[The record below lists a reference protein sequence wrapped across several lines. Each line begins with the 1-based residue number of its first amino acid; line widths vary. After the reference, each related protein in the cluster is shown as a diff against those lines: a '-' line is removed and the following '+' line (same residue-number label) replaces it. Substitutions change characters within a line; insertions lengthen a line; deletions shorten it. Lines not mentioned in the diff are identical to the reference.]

1 MATNALGLGLVIKAE
16 NKASPVLKQVGADLG
31 NLRNQI
37 GRDGRSMSDTMGG
50 MFRDASGRL
59 RDGRGKFVGEARATG
74 QAAGNAL
81 SSGLSRALGIGG
93 GGGGLGLG
101 GLVGG
106 LGIGAGMKGILDE
119 GGKFSQA
126 LALLG
131 AKAGATQGQL
141 EQLRGAAMKL
151 GLSSTFSPTQAIEGM
166 TALSSAGL
174 EVRDVLNTIGP
185 TLKFAQAAAGK
196 LTTEQAS
203 NLTAQAM
210 AMFSVGSNQV
220 GGMLDMMAKSADRF
234 AMNIEDLPLGLA
246 NASRGTNALGASMDD
261 TLISFGLMRKMMPRV
276 ESAGTAVGVAMESL
290 AKKDVQQ
297 KLRSIGVA
305 VEGAEGK
312 FRPFLD
318 IVGDMLPELTK
329 MTQVQRAAFL
339 QTTFGADAVQG
350 LGAVFKQ
357 LEDGVTD
364 SNGKLLKGADAIGFL
379 RNEMK
384 NSTGALDKLAAA
396 ASTGFVGAMEKL
408 GAKTKTAAIALGEE
422 WGKLVSPMVDAV
434 GNGVAGAVALF
445 DGLGTGAKRA
455 IAVVTLGAAGLAA
468 VFALAG
474 GPVTLV
480 LGAIVAGIAG
490 IKYAVDNNI
499 GGLGDKFASW
509 GRSMKLAWE
518 GISQLF
524 SQGGFSGAVRGE
536 LNKAEN
542 AGIKQFAITVFV
554 WGNRIK
560 NFFAGIAEGFSV
572 GMERAGPAF
581 TAFGAA
587 LERVGVA
594 LGLTAENDPAANVD
608 AWAKAGAVGAKIGG
622 MLAGALEWVA
632 KTITKVL
639 DFAGGFASTFQVGAV
654 FDAARSAANQLG
666 IALSQLLG
674 KSDPN
679 DSTSG
684 WRKFGEVLGGVAT
697 FGAQTLA
704 ASINFISR
712 AIAGVTIGLTGVS
725 EMMGGLMEG
734 NWSKMWGGM
743 KKIAI
748 AAVKGI
754 LTIVGFM
761 VERLATSI
769 DAMGKML
776 PSSMGGGDFGAS
788 KRVSGLLNDLHSGLD
803 KAAGVNQGVQAF
815 ERRKP
820 AFGTGNETS
829 NLLHNLAR
837 TAELGANMA
846 GLRGT
851 ELGSRAA
858 SGINNLDALAQRMKP
873 AAPSVV
879 VNTYLDSEIVAS
891 RVETKISENAAR
903 GGGDL
908 APSF

>member
-1 MATNALGLGLVIKAE
+1 MNALGIGFVLKAE
-16 NKASPVLKQVGADLG
+16 NKASSVIKQVGSDLG
-31 NLRNQI
+31 QLRNQV
-37 GRDGRSMSDTMGG
+37 GRDGKTMGETMGG
-50 MFRDASGRL
+50 AFRDASGRL
-59 RDGRGKFVGEARATG
+59 RDARGKFVAEARTTG
-74 QAAGNAL
+74 QQAGSAL

-106 LGIGAGMKGILDE
+106 LGIGAGVKGILDE
-119 GGKFSQA
+119 GGRFSQS

-131 AKAGATQGQL
+131 AKAGATQGEL

-174 EVRDVLNTIGP
+174 DVKEVLNTIGP

-246 NASRGTNALGASMDD
+246 NASRGTNALGATMDD

-276 ESAGTAVGVAMESL
+276 ESAGTAVGVAMESM

-297 KLRSIGVA
+297 KLKSIGVA
-305 VEGAEGK
+305 VEGAGGK

-329 MTQVQRAAFL
+329 MNQVQRAAFL

-379 RNEMK
+379 RSEMK
-384 NSTGALDKLAAA
+384 NSTGALDKLAGA

-408 GAKTKTAAIALGEE
+408 TAKTKTAAIALGEE

-434 GNGVAGAVALF
+434 GSGVARAVSLF
-445 DGLGTGAKRA
+445 DGLGAGAKRA
-455 IAVVTLGAAGLAA
+455 IAMVTLGAAGLAA

-480 LGAIVAGIAG
+480 LGAIIAGIAG

-499 GGLGDKFASW
+499 GGLGEKFASW

-524 SQGGFSGAVRGE
+524 SQGGFSGAVRTE

-542 AGIKQFAITVFV
+542 AGIKQFAITVYV

-560 NFFAGIAEGFSV
+560 NFFVGIAEGFEV
-572 GMERAGPAF
+572 GMQRAAPAF
-581 TAFGAA
+581 KAFGAA

-594 LGLTAENDPAANVD
+594 LGLTTENDPSANMN
-608 AWAKAGAVGAKIGG
+608 AWARAGAIGASIGRVF
-622 MLAGALEWVA
+622 ATALEWVA

-639 DFAGGFASTFQVGAV
+639 DFAGGFASTFQVGAI
-654 FDAARSAANQLG
+654 FDAARVAANQLG
-666 IALSQLLG
+666 LALSQLLG
-674 KSDPN
+674 KSSPN
-679 DSTSG
+679 DATSG
-684 WRKFGEVLGGVAT
+684 WRKFGEILGGVAT
-697 FGAQTLA
+697 YGVQTLA
-704 ASINFISR
+704 AAINFISR
-712 AIAGVTIGLTGVS
+712 AVAGMVIGFQGWNELMSGV
-725 EMMGGLMEG
+725 MEG
-734 NWSKMWGGM
+734 NWGKMWSGM
-743 KKIAI
+743 KKVAV

-754 LTIVGFM
+754 LTIVGFL

-788 KRVSGLLNDLHSGLD
+788 KRVAGMLEGMHSGLD
-803 KAAGVNQGVQAF
+803 KLAGVNQGPAAF
-815 ERRKP
+815 ERRTTRTDFEK
-820 AFGTGNETS
+820 ASEAS

-837 TAELGANMA
+837 TAELGANVM

-858 SGINNLDALAQRMKP
+858 AGINNLDALAQRMKP

-903 GGGDL
+903 GGGDI